1 MIPTKVS
8 GLFFVEILDRYKV
21 NRHLAGYPMFTVTL
35 MRCSGGSGVALNN
48 TLLALLVK
56 IHFKKHLTLAFG
68 ITQAGS
74 CIGAFFTP
82 PLLLWIFRNY
92 GTSGGFLIIG
102 AMVLNTLPIVMIIN
116 ILSPDRT
123 SSKSGNSVKSKECT
137 KGQSGTD
144 VTKTVSYS
152 EGEDSDKT
160 YITGNE
166 NEKDV
171 KTREENVVPEI
182 QNSPE
187 SEDLTSLILNRY
199 KCDHAE
205 VVTDGTNSKSKGPSN
220 EFNFCSISG
229 KAEGS
234 ETGKEAMVLDEW
246 EIISENKPK
255 TITHEKEDKVD
266 IDRNINE
273 FRNYSKGESIPLVDI
288 RRNTTANISDETL
301 QPSTDHTYS
310 KSKCKIK
317 AEINNKNILGNVN
330 DYDHSKDSNSDALPS
345 TSVKNISASRSS
357 EYSAKTQLQL
367 MTETEEVI
375 PPFLSPFNPISSEV
389 TLPCNQEINHKEILK
404 TDKQHSQRAKNA
416 NRSLR
421 IFLDVTFWIVVI
433 TQSLHV
439 FILIVFWTTMIDFSR
454 DKNIDRSMEVY
465 LLMVLPIAEIIG
477 RLGLGWI
484 TDSNYVTRI
493 NFSIL
498 SFIIMGCSCSLMAW
512 AREFYIVIISIFL
525 FGIIS
530 SGLITMLPMIV
541 FEFFDSTKHT
551 MGQASRYCLFG
562 PLSFLNGPLIGYFRD
577 TVGSYSWLY
586 HTLAVVSVACAALS
600 ALIPIC
606 NIEDCAQLLSMELD
620 YCCFLELFNNYF
632 FMRHRLDIYR
642 QTGPLVGYFAERF
655 GMNGVMILG
664 SILSAAGIS
673 ACFFAEDIA
682 VVIVLLGVLHGLGV
696 AFLNIFLPMI
706 VKIHFKKHL
715 TLAFGV
721 TQAGAC
727 IGAFF
732 APALLLWIFRNY
744 GTSGG
749 FLIIGAMV
757 LNSLPI
763 VMIINILS
771 PDRTSS
777 KLGNSAKSK
786 EFTKGQ
792 LETALTTTV
801 HFGTTEVEDNALTD
815 ITDGKEE
822 KVLKVREENIISK
835 IQNSPE
841 NEDVASLVLNS
852 PKCDHAEVVTD
863 GTDAKALGSLSD
875 FNMCRISA
883 ENAESETGKKGME
896 LLLDKLGKASEMK
909 QQKQNHKEEIKI
921 TTDKKINEFQNY
933 IKEEFI
939 PLVDIRT
946 KPIKKDCEENVQQP
960 TDYTYSKKRFK
971 YKAEVSN
978 KDTQEQILK
987 SANDRDRVKD
997 SNIHTPPCNFVNNI
1011 SCGSLTFP
1019 TKTQL
1024 QPVTETEEIISPAL
1038 KVFNPKS
1045 SEPML
1050 PSNQQFHQ
1058 SEVLQID
1065 EQRSTRATNA
1075 NKSLKIFLDVT
1086 FWIVIITQSLH
1097 RIFQRHSGILLLA
1110 VSHNCS
1116 GVGGLC
1122 SSLCLD
1128 PCACQDQRREK
1139 ENEENKL
1146 KMSFKK
1152 TNIYTSPR

>member
-1 MIPTKVS
+1 MTRRMKIIKFDSKISWAVALACGCMNLLIMIPLKVS
-8 GLFFVEILDRYKV
+8 GLIFVEILDRYHV
-21 NRHLAGYPMFTVTL
+21 GRNLAGYPTFTITL
-35 MRCSGGSGVALNN
+35 MRC
-48 TLLALLVK
+48 T
-56 IHFKKHLTLAFG
+56 
-68 ITQAGS
+68 
-74 CIGAFFTP
+74 
-82 PLLLWIFRNY
+82 
-92 GTSGGFLIIG
+92 
-102 AMVLNTLPIVMIIN
+102 
-116 ILSPDRT
+116 
-123 SSKSGNSVKSKECT
+123 
-137 KGQSGTD
+137 
-144 VTKTVSYS
+144 
-152 EGEDSDKT
+152 
-160 YITGNE
+160 
-166 NEKDV
+166 
-171 KTREENVVPEI
+171 
-182 QNSPE
+182 
-187 SEDLTSLILNRY
+187 
-199 KCDHAE
+199 
-205 VVTDGTNSKSKGPSN
+205 
-220 EFNFCSISG
+220 
-229 KAEGS
+229 
-234 ETGKEAMVLDEW
+234 
-246 EIISENKPK
+246 
-255 TITHEKEDKVD
+255 
-266 IDRNINE
+266 
-273 FRNYSKGESIPLVDI
+273 
-288 RRNTTANISDETL
+288 
-301 QPSTDHTYS
+301 
-310 KSKCKIK
+310 
-317 AEINNKNILGNVN
+317 
-330 DYDHSKDSNSDALPS
+330 
-345 TSVKNISASRSS
+345 
-357 EYSAKTQLQL
+357 
-367 MTETEEVI
+367 
-375 PPFLSPFNPISSEV
+375 
-389 TLPCNQEINHKEILK
+389 
-404 TDKQHSQRAKNA
+404 
-416 NRSLR
+416 
-421 IFLDVTFWIVVI
+421 
-433 TQSLHV
+433 
-439 FILIVFWTTMIDFSR
+439 
-454 DKNIDRSMEVY
+454 
-465 LLMVLPIAEIIG
+465 
-477 RLGLGWI
+477 
-484 TDSNYVTRI
+484 
-493 NFSIL
+493 
-498 SFIIMGCSCSLMAW
+498 
-512 AREFYIVIISIFL
+512 
-525 FGIIS
+525 
-530 SGLITMLPMIV
+530 
-541 FEFFDSTKHT
+541 
-551 MGQASRYCLFG
+551 
-562 PLSFLNGPLIGYFRD
+562 
-577 TVGSYSWLY
+577 
-586 HTLAVVSVACAALS
+586 
-600 ALIPIC
+600 
-606 NIEDCAQLLSMELD
+606 
-620 YCCFLELFNNYF
+620 
-632 FMRHRLDIYR
+632 
-642 QTGPLVGYFAERF
+642 TGPLVGYFAERF

-682 VVIVLLGVLHGLGV
+682 VVIVLLGVIHGLGV

-1011 SCGSLTFP
+1011 SCRSLTFP

-1097 RIFQRHSGILLLA
+1097 MFVLIMFWTTMIDFSRDKNIDRSMEVYLLMVLPIAEIAGRLGLGWVTDCNHLTKINFCVVFFTLMGCSCSLMAWAQDFYAVMASILIFGVSSSGLISMFPMVVFEFFDTANHTMGQASKYCLFGPLSFFNGPMIGYFRDTVGSYSWLYHTIAVVSVGCAALSALIPVLARIR
-1110 VSHNCS
+1110 
-1116 GVGGLC
+1116 
-1122 SSLCLD
+1122 D
-1128 PCACQDQRREK
+1128 EK
-1139 ENEENKL
+1139 R
-1146 KMSFKK
+1146 KMKR
-1152 TNIYTSPR
+1152 TS